1 MKRKISIYLGRF
13 QKYYGPFRALELA
26 KEIGAD
32 AVDFSLDG
40 LYNVIEPE
48 SVYAKGDAAVIEHFT
63 QLKAHADAIGI
74 EIAQTHGQGKGY
86 TLDQEENARIREGG
100 RLDCIATRCLGAKH
114 CVMHN
119 PSTYYLPD
127 AAPETMR
134 ALHFQMYTELL
145 PYAKENGIKIAME
158 TGGNIGRNYDRCGF
172 FANIEEFIAAY
183 EAVASIGDNRNWFC
197 YCMDTGHT
205 NMATRHYGNPA
216 VPDYTRRLGSAVE
229 VLHINDNEGLT
240 DWHAIPNLDAHPLSG
255 CVDWWDF
262 MRALDDIGYQG
273 YYNLEMGFNNYGLNM
288 ATEEAIFAIKV
299 MKNILFIHYGE
310 EQEGFINEKQFL
322 KKRPQ

>member
-40 LYNVIEPE
+40 LYKTTDPE
-48 SVYAKGDAAVIEHFT
+48 SVYAKGDAAVVEHFT

-74 EIAQTHGQGKGY
+74 EIAQTHGRGKGY
-86 TLDQEENARIREGG
+86 ILDEAENRLLLENA
-100 RLDCIATRCLGAKH
+100 RLDCIATRCLGTMH
-114 CVMHN
+114 CVMHT
-119 PSTYYLPD
+119 PTSYYLSD
-127 AAPETMR
+127 ATPETMHQ
-134 ALHFQMYTELL
+134 LHFQMFSDIL
-145 PYAKENGIKIAME
+145 PYAKENGIKIAIE
-158 TGGNIGRNYDRCGF
+158 TNGNIGRTYDRIDF
-172 FANIEEFIAAY
+172 FGQIDEFIPAF
-183 EAVASIGDNRNWFC
+183 ETIASIGNNRDWLC
-197 YCMDTGHT
+197 YCVDTGHT
-205 NMATRHYGNPA
+205 NMAAHRPGNPA

-273 YYNLEMGFNNYGLNM
+273 YYNLEVGFNNYGLNM

-299 MKNILFIHYGE
+299 MKNILFLHYGE